1 MKRIIITL
9 VLFTALFS
17 VKTNAQKY
25 TKGYMKFEISD
36 FKADKADDPQMQM
49 VENMIKGTTTKLY
62 FKKDKALTKINSM
75 GGMSIIKIL
84 VDNDGNSEM
93 YMEMMGQKFLI
104 KMDKKKTEELKKDQ
118 NLGDQEYVH
127 HKDKTK
133 DILGMK
139 AHLVTVKTKDQEP
152 QVEIWVTEDID
163 TKAMVQQG
171 MDNDEIGGFPLE
183 YTVTIPGQFSMTT
196 KAVKFKDSFDD
207 SVFDFDKKGYQE
219 KTIEELKNMGM
230 GGGGF

>member
-1 MKRIIITL
+1 MKRTILTL
-9 VLFTALFS
+9 IVFVALFS

-25 TKGYMKFEISD
+25 TKGYMKFEITD

-75 GGMSIIKIL
+75 GGMSVIKIL
-84 VDNDGNSEM
+84 IDKDGNSEM
-93 YMEMMGQKFLI
+93 YMEVMGQKFLI
-104 KMDKKKTEELKKDQ
+104 KMDKEKAEKLKKEQ
-118 NLGDQEYVH
+118 GAEDQEYIH

-133 DILGMK
+133 EILGMK
-139 AHLVTVKTKDQEP
+139 AHWVEVKTKEGEP
-152 QVEIWVTEDID
+152 KIELWVTNDID

-171 MDNDEIGGFPLE
+171 MDNDKMGGFPLE
-183 YTVTIPGQFSMTT
+183 YTVTIPNQFSMTT
-196 KAVKFKDSFDD
+196 KAVKFKESFDD

>member
-1 MKRIIITL
+1 MKRTIIAL
-9 VLFTALFS
+9 VLFISFFS
-17 VKTNAQKY
+17 IQTNAQKY

-36 FKADKADDPQMQM
+36 FKAENADDPQMKM

-84 VDNDGNSEM
+84 IDKDGNSEM

-104 KMDKKKTEELKKDQ
+104 KMDKKKAEELKKEQ
-118 NLGDQEYVH
+118 NIGKQEYTH

-133 DILGMK
+133 EILGMT
-139 AHLVTVKTKDQEP
+139 AHLVDVTSKEGEP
-152 QVEIWVTEDID
+152 KIEMWVTNEID

-171 MDNDEIGGFPLE
+171 IDNDEIGGFPLE
-183 YTVTIPGQFSMTT
+183 YTVSIPGQFAMTT
-196 KAVKFKDSFDD
+196 KAVKFKEDFKD
-207 SVFDFDKKGYQE
+207 SVFDFDKTGFQE
-219 KTIEELKNMGM
+219 KTIEELKGMGM